1 MHALLFL
8 ESIGT
13 TELLVIL
20 VVALVVF
27 GPRKLPEMG
36 RMLGKSL
43 GEFKRASDDFKRT
56 WEREVETERVEQHGR
71 IERAMIGA
79 PEAPAAAVE
88 AAEHRPAPADTLPP
102 LEGEH
107 VARER
112 SAVAVPAAA
121 APEATA
127 APTSKSEWL

>member
-79 PEAPAAAVE
+79 PEAPAVAAAE
-88 AAEHRPAPADTLPP
+88 AAEHLPAPADTLPP

-112 SAVAVPAAA
+112 SAVAAPAAA
-121 APEATA
+121 APE